1 MWTYLIVLDTA
12 EEDEAKLNL
21 VLLEGGQRDL
31 FTSALGGGSGR
42 FVLGRGGLRRDGLGD
57 VLHLSVRHVDGD
69 DEEIGQRMPRKKRTR
84 GCRARIDGRGVADY
98 RLSKR

>member
-31 FTSALGGGSGR
+31 FTSALGGGSLRWWCLIGHCCCGI
-42 FVLGRGGLRRDGLGD
+42 VLCCCVVWAQRTIYGDGG
-57 VLHLSVRHVDGD
+57 
-69 DEEIGQRMPRKKRTR
+69 
-84 GCRARIDGRGVADY
+84 ANF
-98 RLSKR
+98 